1 MVPAPG
7 FVSSQGCF
15 NLPAVTTQAAIPSF
29 IGAPVQRREDPAL
42 ITGEGRYVDDIA
54 PAGTLTLAVVRS
66 PFAHAEITGI
76 DVDEARRVPGVWEV
90 ITPDDVADV
99 SMPPTP
105 RPDRNVPRR
114 FPLVQG
120 RALMPGDPVVAIVAE
135 TAAAA
140 RDAADLVF
148 VDYEP
153 LDVVGDVDEAMD
165 APPMHADLGSGSNV
179 AYDRAKGDRS
189 AFDSLQ
195 GAIRLSGTV
204 EHPRV
209 VPAPMENRAVLA
221 EWKDGTLT
229 VHLSSQAPQLMQE
242 RLASD
247 FDLAQSAVR
256 VITPFVGG
264 GFGCKFDLAEE
275 EYLAIVAARK
285 TGRPVKWT
293 ETRREHLLTIG
304 HGRAQRHRYEVVAD
318 ADGKIEGLWV
328 DSIIDLGCR
337 HRYLSFMEITPR
349 MGTGNYDIP
358 VYGWRMRGVWTNRA
372 PRGIYRGAGRPEA
385 TLTIERVVEAVARA
399 ANLDPA
405 EVRRRNFIKSD
416 QFPYP
421 SSGGHALGGY
431 TYDTGDYE
439 RALDRLLQVADYEG
453 LRREQE
459 QARMEG
465 RLIGIGLAAYVEVC
479 GFEDWGAARIQVH
492 PDGSVTCFVET
503 LDQGQGHRTSFAQLV
518 AGVLGLDISR
528 VRIEQ
533 GDSATSPYGWG
544 TSGSRSIAQG
554 GSASHAAAEK
564 VAAKAARI
572 AAHLLEASEAD
583 IVLGDGKAAVT
594 GTDVSVSWEEIV
606 TAAMRG
612 NVPEGL
618 TPGLDEEIHLRSGG
632 LNFPF
637 GMHLAVVEV
646 DPDSG
651 SPHLVDM
658 WAVDDAGNI
667 INPMLADGQRHGGL
681 AQGIGQAMWE
691 EVLYDE
697 DGNLVTSSFI
707 DYLIPTSETLPSFRL
722 AGTVTTTPTNPLG
735 AKGIGEAGA
744 IGATPAVVNA
754 VSDALGGG
762 DVQVPV
768 KPEQI
773 WRALRNS

>member
-1 MVPAPG
+1 M
-7 FVSSQGCF
+7 
-15 NLPAVTTQAAIPSF
+15 TTEATIPSF

-42 ITGEGRYVDDIA
+42 VTGRGRYVDDIA
-54 PAGTLTLAVVRS
+54 PAGTLTLALVRS
-66 PFAHAEITGI
+66 PFAHADITDI
-76 DVDEARRVPGVWEV
+76 DLEAARELPGVWAV

-120 RALMPGDPVVAIVAE
+120 RALMPGDPVVAVVAE
-135 TAAAA
+135 SASIA

-153 LDVVGDVDEAMD
+153 LDVVGDVDEAME
-165 APPMHADLGSGSNV
+165 APPLHPDLGSGTNV
-179 AYDRAKGDRS
+179 AYDRTKGDRA
-189 AFDSLQ
+189 AFDAVE
-195 GAIRLSGTV
+195 GPIRLSGRV

-209 VPAPMENRAVLA
+209 VPAPMENRAILA
-221 EWKDGTLT
+221 EWKDGALT

-242 RLASD
+242 QLASD
-247 FDLAQSAVR
+247 FGLSQSEVR

-275 EYLAIVAARK
+275 EYLTILASRM
-285 TGRPVKWT
+285 TGRPVKWS

-304 HGRAQRHRYEVVAD
+304 HGRAQRHDYEVVAD
-318 ADGKIEGLWV
+318 ADGKIKALWV
-328 DSIIDLGCR
+328 DSVIDLGCR

-349 MGTGNYDIP
+349 MGTGTYEIP

-385 TLTIERVVEAVARA
+385 TLTVERVVEAVAQA
-399 ANLDPA
+399 AGLDPV
-405 EVRRRNFIKSD
+405 EVRRRNFIQPD

-421 SSGGHALGGY
+421 SSGGRELGGY
-431 TYDTGDYE
+431 TYDTGEYE
-439 RALDRLLQVADYEG
+439 KALDKLLAVADYEG

-459 QARMEG
+459 QARAEG
-465 RLIGIGLAAYVEVC
+465 RLLGIGLAAYVEVC
-479 GFEDWGAARIQVH
+479 GFENWGAARIQVH
-492 PDGSVTCFVET
+492 SDGSVTCFVET

-518 AGVLGLDISR
+518 AGVLGLDISK

-554 GSASHAAAEK
+554 GSASYAAAEK
-564 VAAKAARI
+564 VAAKAAKI
-572 AAHLLEASEAD
+572 AGHLLEASDAD
-583 IVLGDGKAAVT
+583 IVLADGKATVQ
-594 GTDVSVSWEEIV
+594 GTDVSVGWEEIV

-637 GMHLAVVEV
+637 GMHLALVEI
-646 DPDSG
+646 DPESG
-651 SPHLVDM
+651 SPRLVRM

-667 INPMLADGQRHGGL
+667 VNPMLAEGQRHGGL
-681 AQGIGQAMWE
+681 AQGIGQAIWE
-691 EVLYDE
+691 QVLYDD
-697 DGNLVTSSFI
+697 DGNLVTSSFM
-707 DYLIPTSETLPSFRL
+707 DYLIPTAASLPSFGL
-722 AGTVTTTPTNPLG
+722 DETVTTTPTNPLG

-744 IGATPAVVNA
+744 IGSTPAVLNA
-754 VSDALGGG
+754 VSDALGGV

-773 WRALRNS
+773 WRILNGS

>member
-1 MVPAPG
+1 
-7 FVSSQGCF
+7 
-15 NLPAVTTQAAIPSF
+15 
-29 IGAPVQRREDPAL
+29 
-42 ITGEGRYVDDIA
+42 
-54 PAGTLTLAVVRS
+54 
-66 PFAHAEITGI
+66 
-76 DVDEARRVPGVWEV
+76 
-90 ITPDDVADV
+90 
-99 SMPPTP
+99 MPPTP

-120 RALMPGDPVVAIVAE
+120 RVLMPGDPVVAVVAE
-135 TAAAA
+135 TPSAA

-153 LDVVGDVDEAMD
+153 LDVVGDVEEALA
-165 APPMHADLGSGSNV
+165 APPIHPGLSSGSNV
-179 AYDRAKGDRS
+179 AYDRTKGDRG
-189 AFDSLQ
+189 AFESVE
-195 GAIRLSGTV
+195 GEIRLSGVV

-209 VPAPMENRAVLA
+209 VPAPMENRVILA
-221 EWKDGTLT
+221 EWKESGLT

-242 RLASD
+242 QLAAD
-247 FDLAQSAVR
+247 FDMPQSAVR

-275 EYLAIVAARK
+275 DYLAIVAARM
-285 TGRPVKWT
+285 TGRPVKWS

-318 ADGKIEGLWV
+318 RDGRIKALWI
-328 DSIIDLGCR
+328 DSLVDLGCR

-349 MGTGNYDIP
+349 IGTGTYDIP

-385 TLTIERVVEAVARA
+385 TLTMERVVEAVAMA
-399 ANLDPA
+399 ARIDPA
-405 EVRRRNFIKSD
+405 EVRRRNFIRPE
-416 QFPYP
+416 QFPYA
-421 SSGGHALGGY
+421 SSGGREAGGY
-431 TYDTGDYE
+431 VFDTGEYE
-439 RALDRLLQVADYEG
+439 RALDRLLEVADYAG
-453 LRREQE
+453 LRREQAEARE
-459 QARMEG
+459 QG
-465 RLIGIGLAAYVEVC
+465 RLIGIGLASYVEVC

-554 GSASHAAAEK
+554 GSASYAAAER
-564 VAAKAARI
+564 VAAKAAKI
-572 AAHLLEASEAD
+572 AGHLLEASDAD
-583 IVLGDGKAAVT
+583 IGLAEGRATVR
-594 GTDVSVSWEEIV
+594 GTDVSVTWEEVV

-632 LNFPF
+632 LNYPF
-637 GMHLAVVEV
+637 GMHLAVVEI
-646 DPDSG
+646 DRESG
-651 SPHLVDM
+651 SVRLDRM

-667 INPMLADGQRHGGL
+667 VNPMLAEGQRHGGL
-681 AQGIGQAMWE
+681 AQGIGQALWE
-691 EVLYDE
+691 RVVYDD
-697 DGNLVTSSFI
+697 DGNLVTSSFV
-707 DYLIPTSETLPSFRL
+707 DYLIPTAVTLPSFRL
-722 AGTVTTTPTNPLG
+722 DGTVTPTPTNPLG

-744 IGATPAVVNA
+744 IGSTPAVLNA
-754 VSDALGGG
+754 VSDALGGAE
-762 DVQVPV
+762 VQVPV
-768 KPEQI
+768 TPEQV
-773 WRALRNS
+773 WRILHGVS

>member
-1 MVPAPG
+1 M
-7 FVSSQGCF
+7 
-15 NLPAVTTQAAIPSF
+15 TTEATIPSF

-42 ITGEGRYVDDIA
+42 VTGRGRYVDDIA
-54 PAGTLTLAVVRS
+54 PAGTLTLALVRS
-66 PFAHAEITGI
+66 PFAHADITDI
-76 DVDEARRVPGVWEV
+76 DLEAAREMPGVWAV

-120 RALMPGDPVVAIVAE
+120 RALMPGDPVVAVVAE
-135 TAAAA
+135 SASIA

-153 LDVVGDVDEAMD
+153 LDVVGDVDEAME
-165 APPMHADLGSGSNV
+165 APPLHPDLGSGTNV
-179 AYDRAKGDRS
+179 AYDRTKGDRA
-189 AFDSLQ
+189 AFDAVE
-195 GAIRLSGTV
+195 GPIRLSGRV

-209 VPAPMENRAVLA
+209 VPAPMENRAILA
-221 EWKDGTLT
+221 EWKDGALT

-242 RLASD
+242 QLASD
-247 FDLAQSAVR
+247 FGLSQSEVR

-275 EYLAIVAARK
+275 EYLTILASRM
-285 TGRPVKWT
+285 TGRPVKWS

-304 HGRAQRHRYEVVAD
+304 HGRAQRHDYEVVAD
-318 ADGKIEGLWV
+318 ADGKIKALWV
-328 DSIIDLGCR
+328 DSVIDLGCR

-349 MGTGNYDIP
+349 MGTGTYDIP

-385 TLTIERVVEAVARA
+385 TLTVERVVEAVAQA
-399 ANLDPA
+399 AGLDPV
-405 EVRRRNFIKSD
+405 EVRRRNFIQPD

-421 SSGGHALGGY
+421 SSGGRELGGY
-431 TYDTGDYE
+431 TYDTGEYE
-439 RALDRLLQVADYEG
+439 KALDKLLAVADYEG

-459 QARMEG
+459 QARAEG
-465 RLIGIGLAAYVEVC
+465 RLLGIGLAAYVEVC
-479 GFEDWGAARIQVH
+479 GFENWGAARIQVH
-492 PDGSVTCFVET
+492 SDGSVTCFVET

-518 AGVLGLDISR
+518 AGVLGLDISK

-554 GSASHAAAEK
+554 GSASYAAAEK
-564 VAAKAARI
+564 VAAKAAKI
-572 AAHLLEASEAD
+572 AGHLLEASDAD
-583 IVLGDGKAAVT
+583 IVLADGKATVQ
-594 GTDVSVSWEEIV
+594 GTDVSVGWEEIV

-637 GMHLAVVEV
+637 GMHLALVEI
-646 DPDSG
+646 DPESG
-651 SPHLVDM
+651 SPRLVRM

-667 INPMLADGQRHGGL
+667 VNPMLAEGQRHGGL
-681 AQGIGQAMWE
+681 AQGIGQAIWE
-691 EVLYDE
+691 QVLYDD
-697 DGNLVTSSFI
+697 DGNLVTSSFM
-707 DYLIPTSETLPSFRL
+707 DYLIPTAASLPSFGL
-722 AGTVTTTPTNPLG
+722 DETVTTTPTNPLG

-744 IGATPAVVNA
+744 IGSTPAVLNA
-754 VSDALGGG
+754 VSDALGGV

-773 WRALRNS
+773 WRILNGS